1 MVHDLLYSLDDI
13 VNESVSRLLA
23 IPDEVAARPRA
34 PGKWS
39 RKEILGHLIDSAVNN
54 QVRFVRA
61 QMQRDLV
68 FDGYDQEAW
77 VRVQRYQER
86 PWSDLVQTWRVYNAQ
101 IAAII
106 HATTPADLD
115 RPRSPH
121 NLEQIGFQ
129 ALPADS
135 EATLG
140 FLMRDYVA
148 HLQHHLRQVLDFN
161 AMPNAE

>member
-1 MVHDLLYSLDDI
+1 MSHEHLDSLYAI
-13 VNESVSRLLA
+13 VDESVSRMLA
-23 IPDEVAARPRA
+23 IPEEIAARPRA

-61 QMQRDLV
+61 QMQSDLV
-68 FDGYDQEAW
+68 FDGYDQNAW

-86 PWSDLVQTWRVYNAQ
+86 PWSDLVQTWRAYNAQ

-106 HATTPADLD
+106 RSTPAAELD

-121 NLEQIGFQ
+121 SLEQIGFRP
-129 ALPADS
+129 LPADA

-140 FLMRDYVA
+140 FLMRDYIA
-148 HLQHHLRQVLDFN
+148 HLQHHLRQVLDSN
-161 AMPNAE
+161 GNAEC

>member
-1 MVHDLLYSLDDI
+1 M
-13 VNESVSRLLA
+13 
-23 IPDEVAARPRA
+23 PR
-34 PGKWS
+34 
-39 RKEILGHLIDSAVNN
+39 RE
-54 QVRFVRA
+54 
-61 QMQRDLV
+61 RDLV

-86 PWSDLVQTWRVYNAQ
+86 PWSDLVQTWRAYNAQ

-106 HATTPADLD
+106 GSTPPIELD

-121 NLEQIGFQ
+121 NLERIAFG
-129 ALPADS
+129 ALPADG

-148 HLQHHLRQVLDFN
+148 HLQHHLRQVLDS
-161 AMPNAE
+161 